1 MGHYSLNG
9 IIMQVG
15 ELKLKQGRYK
25 KVSSIIFLEKEK
37 INKYIYMTNKLW
49 RPVIISKFHH
59 VRIKVFV

>member
-1 MGHYSLNG
+1 
-9 IIMQVG
+9 MQVG